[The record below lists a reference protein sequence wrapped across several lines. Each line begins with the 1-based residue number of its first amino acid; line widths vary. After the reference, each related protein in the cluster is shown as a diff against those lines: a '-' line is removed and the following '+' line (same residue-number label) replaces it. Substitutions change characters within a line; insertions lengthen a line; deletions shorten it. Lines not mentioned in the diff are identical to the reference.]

1 MEKKKKKKE
10 IKYLEG
16 DLILAFNLKRLV
28 GNQAHPLMQEWTAVD
43 LPILTL
49 VEQANFEHLWQKGY
63 SKIEGWNEEELK
75 FKFIAH
81 LMDLGHL
88 EDNGR
93 YLTFCEREI
102 FATVENKYLYLKAD
116 FMIAK
121 GVLDIHQT
129 PYFYLQEYKKQK
141 DPSGDPVPQLLE
153 GFLISQQEN
162 NNGKPMYGCTV
173 TGKLWDFFV
182 MEGKTYCISKSYDCT
197 EKDDLLLIISI
208 LRKYKEILETRLLE
222 D

>member
-1 MEKKKKKKE
+1 MKKKKKE
-10 IKYLEG
+10 IKYSEA
-16 DLILAFNLKRLV
+16 DLILGFNLTRLM
-28 GNQAHPLMQEWTAVD
+28 GNQAHPLMQEWTKVD
-43 LPILTL
+43 LPTLTPL
-49 VEQANFEHLWQKGY
+49 EQGIFEQLWEKSY

-75 FKFIAH
+75 FKFISY

-88 EDNGR
+88 IDTKK

-102 FATVENKYLYLKAD
+102 FAEVENKYLYLKAD

-121 GVLDIHQT
+121 GVLDKHQT
-129 PYFYLQEYKKQK
+129 PYFYLQEYKKLK

-153 GFLISQQEN
+153 GFLIAMQEN
-162 NNGKPMYGCTV
+162 NNGNPMYGCTV

-182 MEGKTYCISKSYDCT
+182 MENRTYCISKSYDCT

-208 LRKYKEILETRLLE
+208 LRKYKEILETTLL